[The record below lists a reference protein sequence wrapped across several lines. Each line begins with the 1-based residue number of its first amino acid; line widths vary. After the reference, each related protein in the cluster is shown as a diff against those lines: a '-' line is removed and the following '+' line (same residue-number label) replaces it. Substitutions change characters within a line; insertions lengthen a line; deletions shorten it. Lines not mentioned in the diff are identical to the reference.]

1 VFSWFGWKKVLVVA
15 AFGVALFLASFL
27 AAGKIGAY
35 GFWSD
40 QYGSSYGYEYDQYAS
55 GVYADGAQTD
65 GAYADGAYADGAQTN
80 GEQTMVAS
88 YYGYELAGSPT
99 ASGEPFDP
107 EGYTAAHKTLP
118 LGTQLQVDYGGNS
131 VSVTVNDR
139 GPYIAGRDLDLS
151 QAAAETIGLTAAG
164 ADAVQV
170 DVLN

>member
-1 VFSWFGWKKVLVVA
+1 VSSVFSWFGWKKVLVVA

-35 GFWSD
+35 GVGGA
-40 QYGSSYGYEYDQYAS
+40 QYGSGHQYDQQDQY
-55 GVYADGAQTD
+55 DG
-65 GAYADGAYADGAQTN
+65 

-107 EGYTAAHKTLP
+107 AAYTAAHKTLP
-118 LGTQLQVDYGGNS
+118 LGTQLQVDYGGSS
-131 VSVTVNDR
+131 VTVTVNDR

-164 ADAVQV
+164 HDAVQV

>member
-1 VFSWFGWKKVLVVA
+1 MCRRWRGVSVSSVFSWFGWKKVLVVA

-55 GVYADGAQTD
+55 GAYADGAQTD
-65 GAYADGAYADGAQTN
+65 GA
-80 GEQTMVAS
+80 QTMVAS

-107 EGYTAAHKTLP
+107 EEY
-118 LGTQLQVDYGGNS
+118 
-131 VSVTVNDR
+131 
-139 GPYIAGRDLDLS
+139 
-151 QAAAETIGLTAAG
+151 
-164 ADAVQV
+164 
-170 DVLN
+170 

>member
-1 VFSWFGWKKVLVVA
+1 MSSVFSWFGWKKVLVVA
-15 AFGVALFLASFL
+15 AFGVALFFASFL

-35 GFWSD
+35 GFWGY
-40 QYGSSYGYEYDQYAS
+40 QYGSGYGYQYDQYAI
-55 GVYADGAQTD
+55 
-65 GAYADGAYADGAQTN
+65 

-107 EGYTAAHKTLP
+107 TAYTAAHKTMP
-118 LGTQLQVDYGGNS
+118 LGTQLQVDYGANS
-131 VSVTVNDR
+131 VTVTVNDR
-139 GPYIAGRDLDLS
+139 GPYVAGRDLDLS

>member
-27 AAGKIGAY
+27 TAGKIGAY
-35 GFWSD
+35 GFWSY
-40 QYGSSYGYEYDQYAS
+40 QYDSSYGYEYEQYAS
-55 GVYADGAQTD
+55 GVYADGAQ
-65 GAYADGAYADGAQTN
+65 ADGAQTD

-107 EGYTAAHKTLP
+107 TAYTAAHKTMP
-118 LGTQLQVDYGGNS
+118 LGTQLQVDYVGNS

>member
-1 VFSWFGWKKVLVVA
+1 VSSVFSWFGWKNVLVVA

-35 GFWSD
+35 GFWSY
-40 QYGSSYGYEYDQYAS
+40 QYDSSYGYEYEQYAS
-55 GVYADGAQTD
+55 GVYADGAQ
-65 GAYADGAYADGAQTN
+65 AD

-107 EGYTAAHKTLP
+107 EGYTAAHKTLA